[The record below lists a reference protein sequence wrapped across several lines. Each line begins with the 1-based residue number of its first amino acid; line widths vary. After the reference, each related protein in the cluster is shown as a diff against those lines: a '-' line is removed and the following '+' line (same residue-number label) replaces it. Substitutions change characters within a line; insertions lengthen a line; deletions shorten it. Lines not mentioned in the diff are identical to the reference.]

1 MNQIHHRTPLEG
13 DELKSYNR
21 HLAAQ
26 AALTSQ
32 HASLVSASGLPS
44 SIGAEPDDDDASSSS
59 DDDSDSER
67 QGKALTTANS
77 KKISAATVMLGGAA
91 PSGYGGGK
99 VEIGVNILLRGNNVY
114 DYDVRGAKGRNR
126 MFPFVMRRRRV
137 DEYGEVI
144 RTEEYMRAE
153 EKAEEDLID
162 EADATE
168 ERVIGKKRKWDEG
181 EKAGT
186 AARRLSRGATDAGK
200 KRRMVKGKKGK
211 PENDDGYEPD
221 DGEADEGEEGDEDD
235 GEDEEALLALPSKVT
250 FTSVEVE
257 MRIRV
262 AFIDFAG
269 LHDSRSLRM
278 LLPLIKPRK
287 LILVAGRESETRSL
301 ANDCRQL
308 LSGRGIMGRG
318 DSTTGTDV
326 YMPQVGIKVNA
337 SVDTNAWTVKL
348 SENLVRGLKWQTVRG
363 LGVVHV
369 VGRVMRAEDSKGV
382 SVDAEERGMKKLK
395 IEAHSDTEGEKK
407 KENLV
412 LDILP
417 PALAAATR
425 SVAQPIHVGDI
436 RLADLRRVLL
446 DDGLT
451 AEFRGEGTLLI
462 DGVVAVRKGGVGN
475 VIIEDGGGGM
485 LRRAGKDG
493 KGSFVEVRRRV
504 YDGLAVVA
512 GG

>member
-1 MNQIHHRTPLEG
+1 M
-13 DELKSYNR
+13 
-21 HLAAQ
+21 AAQ

-32 HASLVSASGLPS
+32 HASLVSSSGLPNA
-44 SIGAEPDDDDASSSS
+44 AEADDDDASSSS

-77 KKISAATVMLGGAA
+77 KKISAATVMLGGANPA
-91 PSGYGGGK
+91 GYAGGK
-99 VEIGVNILLRGNNVY
+99 VEIGVNILLRGNNIY

-137 DEYGEVI
+137 DEYGEVV
-144 RTEEYMRAE
+144 RAEEYMRAE
-153 EKAEEDLID
+153 EKAEEDAID
-162 EADATE
+162 EVDAKE
-168 ERVIGKKRKWDEG
+168 ERVMGKKRKWDEG
-181 EKAGT
+181 QKAGT
-186 AARRLSRGATDAGK
+186 AARRLSRGAADAGK
-200 KRRMVKGKKGK
+200 KRRMGKFKKGTAGGGD
-211 PENDDGYEPD
+211 DDGYEPD
-221 DGEADEGEEGDEDD
+221 DGEPEEDEPEEDD
-235 GEDEEALLALPSKVT
+235 GEDEEALLTMPSKVT
-250 FTSVEVE
+250 FSTVEVE
-257 MRIRV
+257 MRVRV
-262 AFIDFAG
+262 SFIDFSG

-287 LILVAGRESETRSL
+287 LILIGGREVETKSL
-301 ANDCRQL
+301 GNDCRHL
-308 LSGRGIMGRG
+308 LSGRGIAGRG

-326 YMPQVGIKVNA
+326 YMPSIGIKVNA

-348 SENLVRGLKWQTVRG
+348 SENLVRGLKWQNVRG

-369 VGRVMRAEDSKGV
+369 VGHLMRAEDSKAG
-382 SVDAEERGMKKLK
+382 SIDAEERGMKKLK
-395 IEAHSDTEGEKK
+395 TETSPDAEGEKK
-407 KENLV
+407 TQNLV
-412 LDILP
+412 LDVLP
-417 PALAAATR
+417 PVLAAATR

-485 LRRAGKDG
+485 LRRGTG
-493 KGSFVEVRRRV
+493 KGSFVDVRRRV